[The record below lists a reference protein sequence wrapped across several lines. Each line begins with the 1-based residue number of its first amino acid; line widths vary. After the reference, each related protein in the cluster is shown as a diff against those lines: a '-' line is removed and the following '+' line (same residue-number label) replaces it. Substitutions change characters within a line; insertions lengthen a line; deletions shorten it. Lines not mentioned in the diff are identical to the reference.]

1 MHKNP
6 LPLHVVLYC
15 SRGPYEVIFFKE
27 RTITLLGVIIT
38 LV

>member
-15 SRGPYEVIFFKE
+15 SRGPYDE